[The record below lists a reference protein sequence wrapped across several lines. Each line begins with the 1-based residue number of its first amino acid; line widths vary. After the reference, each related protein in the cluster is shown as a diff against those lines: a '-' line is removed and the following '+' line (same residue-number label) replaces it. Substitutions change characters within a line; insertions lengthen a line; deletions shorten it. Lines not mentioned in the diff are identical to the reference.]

1 MHGGDVNADGIK
13 RSGEQRSSPEGQESG
28 MQVTRCVIMT
38 HVRRRHTLLHSRPSL
53 KRQCGQLHFGDE
65 ADLVEVGG
73 REGTLNLR
81 MLGGGR
87 AHST

>member
-1 MHGGDVNADGIK
+1 MHGEDVDADGIK
-13 RSGEQRSSPEGQESG
+13 RSGEQKSSP
-28 MQVTRCVIMT
+28 MQVTGCVIMT

-81 MLGGGR
+81 MLGGWR